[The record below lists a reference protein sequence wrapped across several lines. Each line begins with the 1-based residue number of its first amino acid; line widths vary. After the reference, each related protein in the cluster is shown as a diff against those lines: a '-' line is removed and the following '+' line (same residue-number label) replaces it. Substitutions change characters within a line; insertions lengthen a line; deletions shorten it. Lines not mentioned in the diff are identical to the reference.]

1 MCSPLRSRPQGRGR
15 GLLGPAHGR
24 RPDAGRASPR
34 IARAPCGGGTWV
46 SPHGW
51 LGPRM
56 RKCGGGGRSEEEEN
70 HRDEQAVAAGA
81 PPGSLGSV
89 GSGSFG
95 CDGAAAAK
103 AGLAGRARAAEQAS
117 G

>member
-1 MCSPLRSRPQGRGR
+1 MLSPLRI
-15 GLLGPAHGR
+15 LGAGAGQKAARAGPWPR
-24 RPDAGRASPR
+24 LDAGRAAPR
-34 IARAPCGGGTWV
+34 IARAACGGGTWV

-51 LGPRM
+51 LGSRM
-56 RKCGGGGRSEEEEN
+56 RKCGVGGGEEEEN
-70 HRDEQAVAAGA
+70 HRDEEAVAAGA

-95 CDGAAAAK
+95 GGGAAAAK